1 MPTIKRESTSPP
13 QSLSRSDSIP
23 LYVPDSD
30 SAGSSSASLSPPPED
45 EPVFMNGYHGYR
57 NGGCRNPGYHR
68 IVLPEAD
75 SGNGSGNGDD
85 GDGSENDEENGDGDG
100 DDGSENDNGDEDEN
114 EDDVIEV
121 DINGSEMQQVI
132 NIASTEDEE
141 DEAGSTTDS
150 EEFHLLDEEGNPIPN
165 SRERIMAEAE
175 ERIKKDML
183 EANLEATP
191 DPSPLIKFFAVG
203 ADMCEYYML
212 KICPDAKLLAIGRLD
227 GWMYCVDA
235 SVEGVCCYQNILPLG
250 TDPADEEYNTRGR
263 VVYGVLWEVH
273 ENTLFTLL
281 SMNKTERDMKFE
293 MARVDI
299 MRLECEKGF
308 GPAFGMGWG
317 LKRKLRE
324 KGVETDVVTFTGTP
338 GGMGLGEG
346 YNEEVNRGI
355 VEGCMRGIPDEWVE
369 SDVRLWVQYPNPD
382 APIHLK

>member
-1 MPTIKRESTSPP
+1 MPTIKRESTSRSH
-13 QSLSRSDSIP
+13 SLSRSDSIP
-23 LYVPDSD
+23 PYVSDSD
-30 SAGSSSASLSPPPED
+30 STDSASPSLSPPPED
-45 EPVFMNGYHGYR
+45 DRVFMNGYHGYR
-57 NGGCRNPGYHR
+57 NGGCRNPGYRR

-75 SGNGSGNGDD
+75 SGDENGNGDD
-85 GDGSENDEENGDGDG
+85 DGGSEND
-100 DDGSENDNGDEDEN
+100 SGDEDEN
-114 EDDVIEV
+114 REDIIEV
-121 DINGSEMQQVI
+121 DMNGSEMQQI
-132 NIASTEDEE
+132 IHIASTEEDEE

-165 SRERIMAEAE
+165 SRERIVADAE

-203 ADMCEYYML
+203 ADMCECYML
-212 KICPDAKLLAIGRLD
+212 KICPDAKLLGIGRLD

-235 SVEGVCCYQNILPLG
+235 GVEGVCCYQNILPLG
-250 TDPADEEYNTRGR
+250 THPADEEYNTRGR
-263 VVYGVLWEVH
+263 VIYGVLWEVH

-281 SMNKTERDMKFE
+281 SMNKTEWDAKFK

-324 KGVETDVVTFTGTP
+324 KGVETDVVIFTGTP

-346 YNEEVNRGI
+346 YNEAVNRGI